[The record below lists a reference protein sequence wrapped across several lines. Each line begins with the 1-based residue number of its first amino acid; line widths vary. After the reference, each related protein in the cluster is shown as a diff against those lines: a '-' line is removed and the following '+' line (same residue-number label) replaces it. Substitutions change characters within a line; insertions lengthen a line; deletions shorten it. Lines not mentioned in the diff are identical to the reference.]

1 MVIKMEIEKRL
12 TMLQNTY
19 AASVAE
25 TVNTYEKLKALDTIV
40 EKRKERQIQT
50 APYLNQQ
57 LGIES
62 IEDVFYKLSEIY
74 GCANWSVEKTED
86 GYIATATSCKLCA
99 LSKKMG
105 GANPCNGWCLD
116 PMIAM
121 LSAVSKID
129 AKYIT
134 VESTLMNGDRCKVF
148 INTITEP

>member
-1 MVIKMEIEKRL
+1 MEIEKRL
-12 TMLQNTY
+12 AMLQNTY

-25 TVNTYEKLKALDTIV
+25 TVNTYDKLKVLETIIQ
-40 EKRKERQIQT
+40 KRKERQAQT

-74 GCANWSVEKTED
+74 GCANWVVEKTED

-99 LSKKMG
+99 LSRKMG
-105 GANPCNGWCLD
+105 GANPCYGWCLD

-121 LSAVSKID
+121 LSAKSKID
-129 AKYIT
+129 AKSIT
-134 VESTLMNGDRCKVF
+134 VKSTLMTDDSCKVF
-148 INTITEP
+148 INTRTEP

>member
-1 MVIKMEIEKRL
+1 MEIEKRL

-25 TVNTYEKLKALDTIV
+25 TVNTYDKLKVLESIV
-40 EKRKERQIQT
+40 QRRKERQVQT

-74 GCANWSVEKTED
+74 GCANWVVEKTEN

-105 GANPCNGWCLD
+105 GANPCFGWCLD

-121 LSAVSKID
+121 LSAASKID
-129 AKYIT
+129 AKNIT
-134 VESTLMNGDRCKVF
+134 INSTLMTGDSCKIS
-148 INTITEP
+148 INTGT

>member
-1 MVIKMEIEKRL
+1 MQMEIEKRL

-25 TVNTYEKLKALDTIV
+25 IVNTYEKMKALEIIV
-40 EKRKERQIQT
+40 ERRKERQALT

-57 LGIES
+57 LGIHS

-74 GCANWSVEKTED
+74 GCANWSVEKTEK
-86 GYIATATSCKLCA
+86 GYVATATSCKLCA

-121 LSAVSKID
+121 ITELSKID
-129 AKYIT
+129 SKQIT
-134 VESTLMNGDRCKVF
+134 VESTLMNGDCCKVSV
-148 INTITEP
+148 II

>member
-1 MVIKMEIEKRL
+1 MDIEKRL
-12 TMLQNTY
+12 AILQYTY

-25 TVNTYEKLKALDTIV
+25 TVNTYDKLKALDTIV
-40 EKRKERQIQT
+40 ERRKERQTQS

-62 IEDVFYKLSEIY
+62 VEDVFYKLSEIY

-86 GYIATATSCKLCA
+86 GYTATATSCKLCS

-105 GANPCNGWCLD
+105 GANPCHGWCLD

-121 LSAVSKID
+121 LSAASKMD
-129 AKYIT
+129 AQHIT
-134 VESTLMNGDRCKVF
+134 VESTLMIDDQCKVV
-148 INTITEP
+148 ISTKMEPQ

>member
-1 MVIKMEIEKRL
+1 MEIKKRL

-25 TVNTYEKLKALDTIV
+25 TVNIYEKLKVLETIV
-40 EKRKERQIQT
+40 ERRKERQAQT

-62 IEDVFYKLSEIY
+62 VEDIFYKLSEIY
-74 GCANWSVEKTED
+74 GCANWVVEKTED
-86 GYIATATSCKLCA
+86 GYVATTTACKLCA

-121 LSAVSKID
+121 IFDVSKID
-129 AKYIT
+129 TKRIT
-134 VESTLMNGDRCKVF
+134 VESTLMNDDCCKVS
-148 INTITEP
+148 INAGTELY